1 MKIRKNPFKEL
12 SLTDLYKHQTG
23 YKTIRGIFLGF
34 LTSISLFLVYLV
46 IDEGT
51 SSIAAPLLGLA
62 LVFMLVANALFGRQ
76 LKWIKKELDTRNT

>member
-34 LTSISLFLVYLV
+34 LTSISFFLAYLV

-51 SSIAAPLLGLA
+51 SSVAAPMLIVA